1 MKILRPPER
10 PSRMAPAE
18 NFTGT
23 VLQDPLIRAEAP
35 GRVQANL
42 VTFLPG
48 ARTNWHTHPL
58 GQILYV
64 LSGTGAVQ
72 TWGGPLRRVQAG
84 DVVWFPAGEK
94 HWHGAGPTTSLVHL
108 ALTEFLDGKGAD
120 WFEPVDDHDFGQ
132 TPSEHEDA

>member
-48 ARTNWHTHPL
+48 ARTNWHAHPL

-72 TWGGPLRRVQAG
+72 TWGGPRRRVQAG

-94 HWHGAGPTTSLVHL
+94 HWHGAGPTTSMVHL

-120 WFEPVDDHDFGQ
+120 WFEPVDDRDYQEGAA
-132 TPSEHEDA
+132 EE